1 MSISDIP
8 WGDVDSAYLVY
19 NLQKSD
25 KGSLSINENDTIV
38 EIHNNVP
45 TLKICHPAEA
55 FAHNIRGYI
64 STILPALQCR
74 MDVQCSDG
82 HSMLLKYV
90 SSYVTKAHDTY
101 NSDALYTVH
110 TTPYQAAFRFLKEMT
125 PLEPEMWLSLSSK
138 KIAWTPHRSKRFYV
152 PLPEFAATNTIL
164 LAYWSRPKSLDRLPL
179 LQWLREFDTSK
190 IQPKPYKKG
199 KTLVGARQTS
209 VFRDEYFFQDMLLH
223 MPHKCT
229 NDFDIPGVEEIPQ
242 VIRYFVGALHH
253 RSCVWANNRNIRELF
268 ELQGHKTWY
277 ITNILLHVQSLKDLY
292 KLYQKRVISFGELT
306 LTSISDHPLDTKQKL
321 VVSLVKKC

>member
-1 MSISDIP
+1 M
-8 WGDVDSAYLVY
+8 
-19 NLQKSD
+19 
-25 KGSLSINENDTIV
+25 
-38 EIHNNVP
+38 
-45 TLKICHPAEA
+45 A
-55 FAHNIRGYI
+55 FFVF
-64 STILPALQCR
+64 Q
-74 MDVQCSDG
+74 
-82 HSMLLKYV
+82 
-90 SSYVTKAHDTY
+90 
-101 NSDALYTVH
+101 
-110 TTPYQAAFRFLKEMT
+110 
-125 PLEPEMWLSLSSK
+125 

-223 MPHKCT
+223 MPHRCT